1 MNYALFAESEYLIKD
16 KLQKI
21 VKDLEKK
28 FSSEIIEYSGKDKD
42 FHIENLLNDLNT
54 MPFLTEH
61 RIILLNNPAFLS
73 AKGSLDDHQVSALEA
88 YLKDPADFS
97 SLIVYVDDFKVDNR
111 KKATKLIRKHSELYE
126 PDDLD
131 DRMIEKIILKDL
143 HDSGIE
149 LSHQANLELV
159 KRVTPLFN
167 NWSQE
172 LEKLKLFDKQYLEKE
187 DIEALIAAS
196 EGDNIFDLVNGVL
209 DKNLYTSL
217 SVYRN
222 LPASEREPIALIMLL
237 ANQFRLIHQVQTLAN
252 QSMANPQIASVL
264 KVHPYRVK
272 LARNLA
278 NRYRSKELLNV
289 LNKLAQLEQNIK
301 NGSMNPD
308 LGFELFLIEVS
319 QA

>member
-1 MNYALFAESEYLIKD
+1 MNYALFAESEYLVKS
-16 KLQKI
+16 KLQTLLNDI
-21 VKDLEKK
+21 EKK
-28 FSSEIIEYSGKDKD
+28 FSSEIIEYNGTEKD

-54 MPFLTEH
+54 IPFLTEH
-61 RIILLNNPAFLS
+61 RVVLLNNPVFLS
-73 AKGSLDDHQVSALEA
+73 AKGSLEDHQVNAFEA

-97 SLIVYVDDFKVDNR
+97 TLIVYVDDFKVDNR
-111 KKATKLIRKHSELYE
+111 KKISKVIRKQCNVYE
-126 PDDLD
+126 PEELD
-131 DRMIEKIILKDL
+131 DAMILKIMRQDL
-143 HDSGIE
+143 NTAKIE
-149 LSHQANLELV
+149 LSHQASLELE
-159 KRVTPLFN
+159 KRMTPLFN
-167 NWSQE
+167 NWPQE
-172 LEKLKLFDKQYLEKE
+172 LEKLKLFGKDYLEKE
-187 DIEALIAAS
+187 DIEVMIAAS

-209 DKNLYTSL
+209 NKNLYESL

-237 ANQFRLIHQVQTLAN
+237 ASQFRLIHQVQTLAH
-252 QSMANPQIASVL
+252 QGMANPEIASVL

-278 NRYRSKELLNV
+278 NRYRSTELLSV
-289 LNKLAQLEQNIK
+289 LNKLAQLEQDIK